1 MSAGESDRGDGD
13 KEARYEA
20 ETARLKRDARE
31 QRRLFEAR
39 KEELVARCPRQ
50 TIAMCAGEVFVGST
64 PYEAAAK
71 ANRAHPDRA
80 SFFYEYG
87 AGVPWIGE

>member
-1 MSAGESDRGDGD
+1 VR
-13 KEARYEA
+13 
-20 ETARLKRDARE
+20 
-31 QRRLFEAR
+31 
-39 KEELVARCPRQ
+39 
-50 TIAMCAGEVFVGST
+50 GST
-64 PYEAAAK
+64 SGLTDEAAAK